1 MPNPYGTSMTI
12 LNPGEFFGRHE
23 ALDYLFS
30 EVCAHRCVSIIG
42 TRRIGKSS
50 LLRAMCNPT
59 IQARFAPLYDLQKFL
74 LIFIDLGE
82 FLSKSCDDFFMAV
95 CEQIVQ
101 QSAGRLHLTPPD
113 DESREDQFWMLLDQV
128 RKQEFHTVLL
138 FDAFHKITSNTN
150 FDPKFFSFM
159 RAQANHGRV
168 SYITASI
175 TTLDKCCHPY
185 IEGSPFF
192 NIFIPYYLGPLT
204 GDEAR
209 CLITQPAMQVGQPF
223 TPEEVTELLYLAGRH
238 PFFIHRAAHFM
249 FKDRTLYHARRQ
261 KFRSEVYRDL
271 LPHFQDIWEHSLE
284 YNQRE
289 WLKEESQWRSVA
301 QRRVPELSEGILF
314 LKFVRDTCHL
324 KPVDITVEALEEVL
338 EHFNNT
344 KKLAESELTNLY
356 LFVARLPPNS
366 TIPRTASEKAITL
379 RKILHEAR
387 DKLRPEGT
395 HSETAPEW
403 QFYNIL
409 NYRYFLGRMR
419 NDLLAERLSISI
431 RQLHRERK
439 LAIEALR
446 DVLDKMEGDARQEL
460 DML

>member
-1 MPNPYGTSMTI
+1 MTI

-30 EVCAHRCVSIIG
+30 EIHAHRCVSVIG

-50 LLRAMCNPT
+50 LLRATCDPT
-59 IQARFAPLYDLQKFL
+59 VQERFSPLYDLRKIL

-82 FLSKSCDDFFMAV
+82 FLSKSCDDFFTAV
-95 CEQIVQ
+95 SEQIVQ
-101 QSAGRLHLTPPD
+101 QSAGRLQLVAPADASSD
-113 DESREDQFWMLLDQV
+113 DRFWMLLEQV
-128 RKQEFHTVLL
+128 KHQAFHTVLL

-175 TTLDKCCHPY
+175 MSLDKCCHPY

-204 GDEAR
+204 SDEAR
-209 CLITQPAMQVGQPF
+209 DLIIQPATQAELPF
-223 TPEEVTELLYLAGRH
+223 AADEIKEILYLAGRH
-238 PFFIHRAAHFM
+238 PFFIQRTAYFM
-249 FKDRTLYHARRQ
+249 FKDRALYHARRL
-261 KFRSEVYRDL
+261 KFCSEVYRDL

-284 YNQRE
+284 PNQRE
-289 WLKEESQWRSVA
+289 WLKEESHWKSVA
-301 QRRVPELSEGILF
+301 QRRIPELSESMLF
-314 LKFVRDTCHL
+314 RKFVRDTCHL
-324 KPVDITVEALEEVL
+324 KPVDITVEGLEEVL

-344 KKLAESELTNLY
+344 KKLADSELTNLY
-356 LFVARLPPNS
+356 LFVARIPNS
-366 TIPRTASEKAITL
+366 INPRTASEKAITL
-379 RKILHEAR
+379 RKILQEAR
-387 DKLRPEGT
+387 DKLRPEGPQSDT
-395 HSETAPEW
+395 SPEW

-409 NYRYFLGRMR
+409 NYRYFMGRMR

-446 DVLDKMEGDARQEL
+446 DALDKMEGAARQEL

>member
-1 MPNPYGTSMTI
+1 VPNPYGTSMTI
-12 LNPGEFFGRHE
+12 LNPGQFFGRHE

-30 EVCAHRCVSIIG
+30 EICAHRCVSVIG

-50 LLRAMCNPT
+50 LLRLICDPT
-59 IQARFAPLYDLQKFL
+59 MQERFSSHYDLRKIL
-74 LIFIDLGE
+74 PIFIDLGE
-82 FLSKSCDDFFMAV
+82 FLSKSCEDFFAAV
-95 CEQIVQ
+95 SEQIVQ
-101 QSAGRLHLTPPD
+101 QSMGRLHFVTPD
-113 DESREDQFWMLLDQV
+113 DVSSDDRFWMLLEQV
-128 RKQEFHTVLL
+128 KRQEFHTVLL
-138 FDAFHKITSNTN
+138 FDAFHKITSNIN

-175 TTLDKCCHPY
+175 TSLDKCCHPY
-185 IEGSPFF
+185 IEDSPFF

-209 CLITQPAMQVGQPF
+209 DLIIQPATKAGQLF
-223 TPEEVTELLYLAGRH
+223 TPDEVKEILHLAGRH
-238 PFFIHRAAHFM
+238 PFFIHRTAYFM
-249 FKDRTLYHARRQ
+249 FKDRTLYHARRL
-261 KFRSEVYRDL
+261 KFCSEIYRDL

-289 WLKEESQWRSVA
+289 WLKEESHWRSVA
-301 QRRVPELSEGILF
+301 QRRIPELSESMLF
-314 LKFVRDTCHL
+314 RKFVRDTCHL
-324 KPVDITVEALEEVL
+324 KPVDITVEGLEEVL
-338 EHFNNT
+338 EHINNT
-344 KKLAESELTNLY
+344 KKLADSDLTNLY
-356 LFVARLPPNS
+356 LFVARVPLNS
-366 TIPRTASEKAITL
+366 TTPRTASEKAITL
-379 RKILHEAR
+379 RKILQEAR
-387 DKLRPEGT
+387 DKLRPDGPQSDT
-395 HSETAPEW
+395 SPEW

-409 NYRYFLGRMR
+409 NYRYFMGRMR

-446 DVLDKMEGDARQEL
+446 DALDKMEGAARQEL